1 MSTLVSITA
10 IGQSPASEFL
20 SAHRIDDLP
29 ILVIAAHNQCNCRCM
44 MCDIWRIR
52 EPLELTPTD
61 LGKHISAIRELKVQW
76 AAFTGGE
83 PQLNRNL
90 FSLARTLK
98 DEGIRVTLLTAGL
111 LLEDQ
116 ASELASTF
124 DDVIVSLD
132 GPREVH
138 DAIRRVARAFD
149 KIAAGVRTLRNLRA
163 DMPIS
168 ARCTVQRANRRSL
181 RAAVQATRGLGL
193 NSISF
198 LAADLTSAAFNHAD
212 GWPDSRKEKVALTIS
227 EVGELATEIEALIE
241 EHTADFDSRFIVES
255 PAKLRRIVQHFRA
268 DLGETGHVAPRCNA
282 PWVSAVVE
290 ASGDVKPCFFHPAI
304 GNIHQRQLSEIL
316 NSPQAVQFRANLDIA
331 TNPVCRRCVCSL
343 NYRPDGPAT
352 A

>member
-1 MSTLVSITA
+1 MSTLISIGSANRRPTDDSLA
-10 IGQSPASEFL
+10 
-20 SAHRIDDLP
+20 AHRIHDLP

-52 EPLELTPTD
+52 EPQELTPAD
-61 LGKHISAIRELKVQW
+61 LEKHISAIREFNVRW
-76 AAFTGGE
+76 VVFTGGE

-90 FSLARTLK
+90 FSLAQMLK
-98 DEGIRVTLLTAGL
+98 AEGVRVTLLTAGL

-116 ASELASTF
+116 PSEVTSAF

-138 DAIRRVARAFD
+138 DAIRRVALAFD
-149 KIAAGVRTLRNLRA
+149 TIAAGVCALRA
-163 DMPIS
+163 LRSDMPIS
-168 ARCTVQRANRRSL
+168 ARCTVQRANCRYL
-181 RAAVQATRGLGL
+181 RETVHAAKALGL

-198 LAADLTSAAFNHAD
+198 LAADLASAAFNHAD

-227 EVGELATEIEALIE
+227 EIGELATEMEALIE
-241 EHTADFDSRFIVES
+241 EHTADFVSRFIVES
-255 PAKLRRIVQHFRA
+255 PAKLRRIVDHFRA
-268 DLGETGHVAPRCNA
+268 HLGEVPHVAPRCNA

-304 GNIHQRQLSEIL
+304 GNIHHQPLPDIL
-316 NSPQAVQFRANLDIA
+316 NSPQALQFRAKLDIA
-331 TNPVCRRCVCSL
+331 TNSICQRCVCSL
-343 NYRPDGPAT
+343 NYRVDSTT